1 LARRDVPACINFFA
15 PVAIAADGRFVWHP
29 ERRAPGD
36 FVDVR
41 AEMDLLVVLSN
52 AGHPLDP
59 AVQAVPAPV
68 DVIQFVTPQLGSGDS
83 CRHACS
89 EVERAFEQTER
100 HIRRGSRS

>member
-1 LARRDVPACINFFA
+1 MG
-15 PVAIAADGRFVWHP
+15 IAADGRFVWYP
-29 ERRAPGD
+29 ERRTPGD

-59 AVQAVPAPV
+59 AVQALPAPV
-68 DVIQFVTPQLGSGDS
+68 DMIQFVASEVGSDDP

-100 HIRRGSRS
+100 HIRRGSKS